1 MDKLKDIKKV
11 FNYLDDGKT
20 EEIDMQQTLKM
31 AEHYG
36 ETRKIEL
43 KYFYVTFYKKGTCH
57 IEFKNM
63 ELLKKFNLFGS
74 QRKGWLPPSYGK
86 AEYKDMTP
94 EEKAVI
100 NDFEGESSYN
110 NVMKNKSYY
119 FMNTEELLKLSS

>member
-1 MDKLKDIKKV
+1 
-11 FNYLDDGKT
+11 
-20 EEIDMQQTLKM
+20 
-31 AEHYG
+31 
-36 ETRKIEL
+36 
-43 KYFYVTFYKKGTCH
+43 
-57 IEFKNM
+57 M